1 MMVLMVA
8 TAAMLMIII
17 TVEMML
23 MVVTAAILMI
33 IITVEM
39 VLKVVT
45 VMMLKV
51 VTVMMLMV
59 VTVMVLKV
67 TVMMVRTTSLRL
79 ICMTLIRAMVMM
91 MYMII
96 LCHNGYPGTC
106 DAMPLVGG
114 DLNMPPFQLQFVQPV
129 NERLAVN
136 TQVEHRPQIHVA
148 TYSRK
153 AVIKCYPHH

>member
-1 MMVLMVA
+1 
-8 TAAMLMIII
+8 
-17 TVEMML
+17 
-23 MVVTAAILMI
+23 
-33 IITVEM
+33 
-39 VLKVVT
+39 
-45 VMMLKV
+45 
-51 VTVMMLMV
+51 
-59 VTVMVLKV
+59 MVLKV

-114 DLNMPPFQLQFVQPV
+114 DLKMPPFQLQFVQPV